1 MLKILQTSHLL
12 LNMIDEELVESF
24 LNYLIVECGLSENTI
39 KGYKS
44 DLRNFSN
51 YLKNKGIKR
60 FQDLHANMIINYIEK
75 EKVRPHIN
83 KGKKER
89 GLSENSISRSLVTIK
104 MFYKYMVME
113 GKISKNPMSSI
124 NSPKLQK
131 HLPEVLHYQAIE
143 EMLKAT
149 EKMLKT
155 KDCNKKLGMRE
166 KLAIRDKAILEL
178 MYATGARVSEV
189 ASVKVDWVNLDL
201 NYGYI
206 RCQGKGSK
214 QRIVPIG
221 NKAIE
226 SVKKYLQEVRPS
238 LIKHKE
244 DEDKKILFLSRTGER
259 LGRENIWELVK
270 KYAKRADIKSNVS
283 PHTLRHSFAT
293 HLLEGGADL
302 RSVQEML
309 GHANISTTQ
318 IYTHIDRKYLKSVH
332 QKFHPRA

>member
-1 MLKILQTSHLL
+1 
-12 LNMIDEELVESF
+12 MIDEELVESF

-51 YLKNKGIKR
+51 YLKNRGIKR
-60 FQDLHANMIINYIEK
+60 FQDLRANMIINYIEK
-75 EKVRPHIN
+75 EKQ
-83 KGKKER
+83 R
-89 GLSENSISRSLVTIK
+89 GLSENSISRSLVTVK
-104 MFYKYMVME
+104 MFYKYMITE
-113 GKISKNPMSSI
+113 GKISRNPMSSI
-124 NSPKLQK
+124 SSPRLRK
-131 HLPEVLHYQAIE
+131 HLPEVLHY
-143 EMLKAT
+143 KAV
-149 EKMLKT
+149 EKMLQVP
-155 KDCNKKLGMRE
+155 DCNEKLG
-166 KLAIRDKAILEL
+166 IRDKAILEL

-189 ASVKVDWVNLDL
+189 ASIKVSWVSLD
-201 NYGYI
+201 YGFI

-221 NKAIE
+221 TKAVN
-226 SVKKYLQEVRPS
+226 SVKRYLQDVRPLLS
-238 LIKHKE
+238 KGKDGE
-244 DEDKKILFLSRTGER
+244 TLFLSRTGKTLR
-259 LGRENIWELVK
+259 RENIWELVK
-270 KYAKRADIKSNVS
+270 KYAKCAGIKNVS

-318 IYTHIDRKYLKSVH
+318 IYTHVDRKYLKSVH

>member
-1 MLKILQTSHLL
+1 MLKILRTSHLL

-39 KGYKS
+39 KSYKS

-60 FQDLHANMIINYIEK
+60 FHDLRANMIVNYIEK
-75 EKVRPHIN
+75 EKQ
-83 KGKKER
+83 R
-89 GLSENSISRSLVTIK
+89 GLSENSISRSLVTAK
-104 MFYKYMVME
+104 MFYKYMITE
-113 GKISKNPMSSI
+113 GKISRNPMSSI
-124 NSPKLQK
+124 SSPKLQK
-131 HLPEVLHYQAIE
+131 HLPEVLHY
-143 EMLKAT
+143 KAV
-149 EKMLKT
+149 EKMLQVPN
-155 KDCNKKLGMRE
+155 CNEKLG
-166 KLAIRDKAILEL
+166 IRDKAILEL

-189 ASVKVDWVNLDL
+189 ASIKVSWVSLD
-201 NYGYI
+201 YGFI
-206 RCQGKGSK
+206 KCQGKGSK

-221 NKAIE
+221 TKAVN
-226 SVKKYLQEVRPS
+226 SVRKYLQDVRPLLS
-238 LIKHKE
+238 KGKDGE
-244 DEDKKILFLSRTGER
+244 TLFLSRTGKKLR
-259 LGRENIWELVK
+259 RENIWELVR
-270 KYAKRADIKSNVS
+270 KYAKCAGIKNVS

-318 IYTHIDRKYLKSVH
+318 IYTHVDRKYLKSVH

>member
-1 MLKILQTSHLL
+1 MLKILRTSHLL

-51 YLKNKGIKR
+51 YLKNRGIKR
-60 FQDLHANMIINYIEK
+60 FQDLRANMIVDYIEK
-75 EKVRPHIN
+75 EKQ
-83 KGKKER
+83 R
-89 GLSENSISRSLVTIK
+89 GLSENSISRSLVTVK
-104 MFYKYMVME
+104 MFYKYMITE
-113 GKISKNPMSSI
+113 GKISRNPMSSI
-124 NSPKLQK
+124 SSPKLQK
-131 HLPEVLHYQAIE
+131 HLPEVLHY
-143 EMLKAT
+143 KAV
-149 EKMLKT
+149 EKMLQVP
-155 KDCNKKLGMRE
+155 DCNEKLG
-166 KLAIRDKAILEL
+166 IRDKAILEL

-189 ASVKVDWVNLDL
+189 ATIKVSWVSLD
-201 NYGYI
+201 YGFI

-221 NKAIE
+221 TEATNA
-226 SVKKYLQEVRPS
+226 VRKYLQDVRPLLS
-238 LIKHKE
+238 KGKDGE
-244 DEDKKILFLSRTGER
+244 TLFLSRTGKKLR
-259 LGRENIWELVK
+259 RENIWELVR
-270 KYAKRADIKSNVS
+270 KYAKCAGIKNVS

-318 IYTHIDRKYLKSVH
+318 IYTHVDRKYLKSVH

>member
-1 MLKILQTSHLL
+1 MLKILRTSHLL

-51 YLKNKGIKR
+51 YLKNKDIKR
-60 FQDLHANMIINYIEK
+60 FHDLRANMIVNYIEK
-75 EKVRPHIN
+75 EKQ
-83 KGKKER
+83 R
-89 GLSENSISRSLVTIK
+89 GLSENSISRSLVTAK
-104 MFYKYMVME
+104 MFYKYMITE
-113 GKISKNPMSSI
+113 GKISRNPMSSI
-124 NSPKLQK
+124 SSPKLQK
-131 HLPEVLHYQAIE
+131 HLPEVLHY
-143 EMLKAT
+143 KAV
-149 EKMLKT
+149 EKMLQVP
-155 KDCNKKLGMRE
+155 DCNEKLG
-166 KLAIRDKAILEL
+166 IRDKAILEL

-189 ASVKVDWVNLDL
+189 ASIKVSWVSLD
-201 NYGYI
+201 YGFI
-206 RCQGKGSK
+206 KCQGKGSK

-221 NKAIE
+221 TKAVN
-226 SVKKYLQEVRPS
+226 SVRKYLQDVRPLLS
-238 LIKHKE
+238 KGKDGE
-244 DEDKKILFLSRTGER
+244 TLFLSRTGKKLR
-259 LGRENIWELVK
+259 RENIWELVR
-270 KYAKRADIKSNVS
+270 KYARCAGIKNVS

-318 IYTHIDRKYLKSVH
+318 IYTHVDRKYLKSVH